1 MHFSFL
7 FIFFLGATC
16 IFSLLRTSQF
26 QVAVLQQSHFNF
38 SWSFLCVY
46 ISIYIL
52 FFYNFII
59 VVFSNSVECKLT
71 HKGNSSTHER
81 CSLPKKKKHSWKMY
95 KNNYDFNAQ
104 TKLVGEWLFSLLFC
118 LEPIT
123 SKVLT
128 RITIFL
134 LEDMYA
140 KHEF

>member
-16 IFSLLRTSQF
+16 IFSLLRTPQF

-81 CSLPKKKKHSWKMY
+81 CSLQKKKRTLMKDIQKY
-95 KNNYDFNAQ
+95 AQ
-104 TKLVGEWLFSLLFC
+104 SKLVGEWLFSLLFC

-123 SKVLT
+123 SKALT